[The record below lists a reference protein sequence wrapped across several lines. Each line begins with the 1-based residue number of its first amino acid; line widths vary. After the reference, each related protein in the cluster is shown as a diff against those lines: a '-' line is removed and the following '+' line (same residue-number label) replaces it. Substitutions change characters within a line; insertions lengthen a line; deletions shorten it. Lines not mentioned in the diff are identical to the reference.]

1 MSEMLWLLYN
11 TCCQIDMTDKLAS
24 TRTKTLNDQ

>member
-24 TRTKTLNDQ
+24 KTLNDQ